1 MPNSSGLSSA
11 NIGGA
16 SLYITAANVT
26 ISRTALPTTALGDK
40 WETNVYGVGRISG
53 SVEVMYDK
61 TAHANMVDQVE
72 QASSSVTG
80 TFTWDTGDTWTGQL
94 LVTEAAATVSVDD
107 LVKATISFVGTGSWT
122 A

>member
-16 SLYITAANVT
+16 SLYVTAANVT
-26 ISRTALPTTALGDK
+26 LSRTVLPTTALGDK

-61 TAHANMVDQVE
+61 TSHANMVDQVE

-107 LVKATISFVGTGSWT
+107 LVKATISFVGTGTWT